1 VPNKPF
7 CSAMKKLFLVWFVLI
22 SLFVSQA
29 QTENGVAF
37 VMSEVKAGKGV
48 EKILSLS
55 DFSSLLKGTAFDT
68 PVFFLGDSPGL
79 LTKNAPEGFISEKAA
94 EKRQESSSK
103 DYTVAVIAGAHANE
117 IAGILASY
125 WIIEHCRVSGGT
137 LIVVPRANASAAT
150 WSISNAAAP
159 ILHYGARLSN
169 PVHENGPDPDFFIP
183 ADALESFPSLPGQEV
198 RNLNRQY
205 PGDPTG
211 NYTSQTAYAI
221 TQLLVQNHVRTAL
234 DLHEASPGSSLAWS
248 IITRP
253 EYLDVAALAV
263 LQIEEETGKSFHLE
277 SSREEFAGYS
287 HWEWGKLG
295 IKAFLVETLNPA
307 QPIDDPTVDQICND
321 KAPLAERVY
330 IHLCTVKALVASAY
344 EELGNLVALNIEG
357 LPSSKEE
364 VQKWLLC
371 ME

>member
-1 VPNKPF
+1 MRKF
-7 CSAMKKLFLVWFVLI
+7 FLAWFVLLG
-22 SLFVSQA
+22 LFVSQA
-29 QTENGVAF
+29 QTEDGVAF

-48 EKILSLS
+48 EKVLSLS
-55 DFSSLLKGTAFDT
+55 AFLSSLEGTAFDT
-68 PVFFLGDSPGL
+68 PVFFLGDSPAL
-79 LTKNAPEGFISEKAA
+79 HVKNAPEGFLSGKVA
-94 EKRQESSSK
+94 EGQESTSK
-103 DYTVAVIAGAHANE
+103 DYTVAVIAGSHANE
-117 IAGILASY
+117 IAGSLAAY
-125 WIIEHCRVSGGT
+125 WIIEHCRVSGGK

-150 WSISNAAAP
+150 WSTSKVAAP

-169 PVHENGPDPDFFIP
+169 PAHEKGPDPGFFIP
-183 ADALESFPSLPGQEV
+183 FDASESLPSLSGQEV

-211 NYTSQTAYAI
+211 NYTSQIAYAI
-221 TQLLVQNHVRTAL
+221 TRLLVQNHVRTAL

-277 SSREEFAGYS
+277 SSRDEFAGYS

-295 IKAFLVETLNPA
+295 IRAFLVETLNPA
-307 QPIDDPTVDQICND
+307 QPSDDPTIDQIFND
-321 KAPLAERVY
+321 KAPLAERVF
-330 IHLCTVKALVASAY
+330 IHLCAIEALVASAY
-344 EELGNLVALNIEG
+344 EEIGDSVALNIEG

-364 VQKWLLC
+364 VQKWLLGI
-371 ME
+371 EKN

>member
-1 VPNKPF
+1 
-7 CSAMKKLFLVWFVLI
+7 MKKLFLVWFVLI
-22 SLFVSQA
+22 GLFVSQA
-29 QTENGVAF
+29 QTESGVAL

-55 DFSSLLKGTAFDT
+55 DFSSQLKGTAFDT
-68 PVFFLGDSPGL
+68 PVFFLGDIAGL
-79 LTKNAPEGFISEKAA
+79 LTKNAPEGFLSGKVA
-94 EKRQESSSK
+94 EGQESTSK

-117 IAGILASY
+117 IAGTLAAY

-169 PVHENGPDPDFFIP
+169 LAHENGPDPDFFIP
-183 ADALESFPSLPGQEV
+183 ASALESFPALSGQEV
-198 RNLNRQY
+198 RNLNRRY
-205 PGDPTG
+205 PGDPMG
-211 NYTSQTAYAI
+211 NRTSQTAYAI
-221 TQLLVQNHVRTAL
+221 TQLLMQNHVNAAL

-253 EYLDVAALAV
+253 EYLDIAALAV

-295 IKAFLVETLNPA
+295 IRAFLVETLNPA
-307 QPIDDPTVDQICND
+307 QPSDDPTVDQIYND
-321 KAPLAERVY
+321 KAPLAERIY

-344 EELGNLVALNIEG
+344 EELGDLVALNIEG

-364 VQKWLLC
+364 VQKWLLG